1 MSRSGVTCDVWC
13 VVQICCRKFSSAV
26 KCWIQTRV
34 PKYEDN
40 DDVERRR
47 NSFGAD
53 TGTFVAWRS
62 SFFPSLWGFSDFFL
76 LQNWGGVFQWEAP
89 LNFVKPPSILEK
101 KPSILENHPVGDW
114 CFELWAFLGRVQLVP
129 FSLLSW
135 LRSVHFVPYRY
146 KMKGKYFWNVL
157 MRIKWERNQS
167 EIFGR
172 E

>member
-53 TGTFVAWRS
+53 TGTFVACRS
-62 SFFPSLWGFSDFFL
+62 SFFPCLWGFSDFFL

-89 LNFVKPPSILEK
+89 LNFVKPPSVLEK
-101 KPSILENHPVGDW
+101 NPQFWKTTPSGTDALNFGPFWGEFNSSPFPYWVDWEVFILSPTD
-114 CFELWAFLGRVQLVP
+114 
-129 FSLLSW
+129 
-135 LRSVHFVPYRY
+135 
-146 KMKGKYFWNVL
+146 
-157 MRIKWERNQS
+157 IKWKGNIS
-167 EIFGR
+167 EMFWCG
-172 E
+172 

>member
-1 MSRSGVTCDVWC
+1 MLMSVMSRSGVTCDVWC

-76 LQNWGGVFQWEAP
+76 LQNWGGGFPMRGAPQFCKTP
-89 LNFVKPPSILEK
+89 LNFREKTLNFGKPPRRGLMLWTLGLFGESSTRPLFLTELIEK
-101 KPSILENHPVGDW
+101 CSFCPLQI
-114 CFELWAFLGRVQLVP
+114 
-129 FSLLSW
+129 
-135 LRSVHFVPYRY
+135 
-146 KMKGKYFWNVL
+146 
-157 MRIKWERNQS
+157 
-167 EIFGR
+167 
-172 E
+172 